1 MQRYGLR
8 LGAICAVLIFG
19 ASAAVAQAPRRGACG
34 QIIAACQ
41 QAGFERGGAQAGN
54 GIQVD
59 CIRPIMQGRAQRR
72 RAAKPLPQVAPE
84 LVAACSAA
92 NPNFGQPR
100 AAARAVPPAQAPLP
114 EASVPP
120 AQPVAPGAP
129 PTSPN

>member
-1 MQRYGLR
+1 MQRHGVGIGTICVVILA
-8 LGAICAVLIFG
+8 GAT
-19 ASAAVAQAPRRGACG
+19 AAVAQAPPRGACG

-54 GIQVD
+54 GIQID

-72 RAAKPLPQVAPE
+72 RAAKPLPQIAPE

-100 AAARAVPPAQAPLP
+100 AAARAAAPAQAPLP
-114 EASVPP
+114 GAAALP
-120 AQPVAPGAP
+120 AQPIAPGAP
-129 PTSPN
+129 PSPN

>member
-1 MQRYGLR
+1 MLR
-8 LGAICAVLIFG
+8 HGFPIGTICVAILAGAT
-19 ASAAVAQAPRRGACG
+19 AAVAQAPRRSACG

-54 GIQVD
+54 GIQID

-92 NPNFGQPR
+92 NPNFGQRTR
-100 AAARAVPPAQAPLP
+100 AAAQSAPPAQAPLP
-114 EASVPP
+114 GAAAPP
-120 AQPVAPGAP
+120 AQPLAPGAP
-129 PTSPN
+129 PTAN

>member
-1 MQRYGLR
+1 MQRHGVGIGTICVVILA
-8 LGAICAVLIFG
+8 GAT
-19 ASAAVAQAPRRGACG
+19 AAVAQAPPRGACG

-54 GIQVD
+54 GIQID

-100 AAARAVPPAQAPLP
+100 AAARAAAPAQAPLP
-114 EASVPP
+114 GAAALP
-120 AQPVAPGAP
+120 AQPIAPGAP
-129 PTSPN
+129 PSAN